1 MSIIACDKDFS
12 IIESEVLGIE
22 NANFSTG
29 ALDFPIVAYNKKLE
43 ALQVNNLPSNLIGV
57 FDDPDYGTTVA
68 SIVTQI
74 APSVTSLNPDFGIDP
89 VIESVVINIPYFS
102 RIETL
107 TTSTDTPSEY
117 TLDSLYGP
125 VDSSFKLSI
134 YRNNYFLRDF
144 NPLGGINNNQN
155 YFSQT
160 EALIDPTHNYVSN
173 GTQLIDFDQHI
184 GELIY
189 QEDNFKIS
197 SDAIELIDST
207 GAEPITVFSP
217 PALRISF
224 NKDTEEDQ
232 DEIAFWTQTIL
243 DQEGSANL
251 SNENNFKNYFRGL
264 YFKVEKSNTEEG
276 NMALINLASNDATIT
291 ITYSKG
297 ETASR
302 TQSNYVLTFSGNRLS
317 TFINNFDEVT
327 LEDGDKENGDDILYM
342 KGMEGSMAVV
352 NLFPTDEALQNFRDE
367 FLDSE
372 GNQTKLI
379 NEAHLIVT
387 DTYGE
392 NSFHENDRIF
402 AYDIKNNRTLV
413 DNGTLFD
420 PTINANNPLFSKIF
434 SLGQR
439 DSIGSYKIR
448 ITQHLNN
455 IIQNDSTNYKI
466 GLTLSNNVNVTS
478 SALILN
484 SNDDVTAVPASS
496 LISPRGSVLHGS
508 HESVN
513 DEVKLRLK
521 VYFTELD

>member
-1 MSIIACDKDFS
+1 MKKTFKALKFCSIFTLFIMSIIACDKDFS

-43 ALQVNNLPSNLIGV
+43 ALQVNNLPSNLIG
-57 FDDPDYGTTVA
+57 A
-68 SIVTQI
+68 
-74 APSVTSLNPDFGIDP
+74 
-89 VIESVVINIPYFS
+89 
-102 RIETL
+102 
-107 TTSTDTPSEY
+107 
-117 TLDSLYGP
+117 
-125 VDSSFKLSI
+125 FKLSI

-264 YFKVEKSNTEEG
+264 YFKV
-276 NMALINLASNDATIT
+276 I
-291 ITYSKG
+291 
-297 ETASR
+297 
-302 TQSNYVLTFSGNRLS
+302 
-317 TFINNFDEVT
+317 
-327 LEDGDKENGDDILYM
+327 
-342 KGMEGSMAVV
+342 
-352 NLFPTDEALQNFRDE
+352 
-367 FLDSE
+367 
-372 GNQTKLI
+372 
-379 NEAHLIVT
+379 
-387 DTYGE
+387 
-392 NSFHENDRIF
+392 
-402 AYDIKNNRTLV
+402 
-413 DNGTLFD
+413 
-420 PTINANNPLFSKIF
+420 
-434 SLGQR
+434 
-439 DSIGSYKIR
+439 SYI
-448 ITQHLNN
+448 
-455 IIQNDSTNYKI
+455 
-466 GLTLSNNVNVTS
+466 
-478 SALILN
+478 
-484 SNDDVTAVPASS
+484 
-496 LISPRGSVLHGS
+496 
-508 HESVN
+508 
-513 DEVKLRLK
+513 
-521 VYFTELD
+521 

>member
-1 MSIIACDKDFS
+1 
-12 IIESEVLGIE
+12 
-22 NANFSTG
+22 
-29 ALDFPIVAYNKKLE
+29 
-43 ALQVNNLPSNLIGV
+43 
-57 FDDPDYGTTVA
+57 
-68 SIVTQI
+68 
-74 APSVTSLNPDFGIDP
+74 
-89 VIESVVINIPYFS
+89 
-102 RIETL
+102 
-107 TTSTDTPSEY
+107 
-117 TLDSLYGP
+117 
-125 VDSSFKLSI
+125 
-134 YRNNYFLRDF
+134 
-144 NPLGGINNNQN
+144 
-155 YFSQT
+155 
-160 EALIDPTHNYVSN
+160 
-173 GTQLIDFDQHI
+173 
-184 GELIY
+184 
-189 QEDNFKIS
+189 
-197 SDAIELIDST
+197 
-207 GAEPITVFSP
+207 
-217 PALRISF
+217 
-224 NKDTEEDQ
+224 
-232 DEIAFWTQTIL
+232 
-243 DQEGSANL
+243 
-251 SNENNFKNYFRGL
+251 
-264 YFKVEKSNTEEG
+264 
-276 NMALINLASNDATIT
+276 MALINLASNDATIT